1 MGLYAGSTMS
11 GGLSEPQALFLQNGM
26 NHTYFIEWWG
36 NHMTMPEKS
45 LAQCVHIVGVTINK
59 LIRVVSIS
67 VPQ

>member
-1 MGLYAGSTMS
+1 
-11 GGLSEPQALFLQNGM
+11 
-26 NHTYFIEWWG
+26 
-36 NHMTMPEKS
+36 MTMPEKS